1 MSCLTVLNDRPR
13 SVVSGCKRSG
23 KLSPLFIK
31 NIISKRCINSMEAK
45 QTIFQLTICIIRV
58 LFDIKVPFVDL
69 CLFLCLFV
77 CLFFCFT
84 VLKTC
89 PTFMVHFYVTSYF
102 MILVMLY
109 LISHNIVKVR
119 IFPRIIFIYM

>member
-1 MSCLTVLNDRPR
+1 V
-13 SVVSGCKRSG
+13 
-23 KLSPLFIK
+23 PL
-31 NIISKRCINSMEAK
+31 
-45 QTIFQLTICIIRV
+45 LIC
-58 LFDIKVPFVDL
+58 F
-69 CLFLCLFV
+69 CLFV
-77 CLFFCFT
+77 CLFCFT

-119 IFPRIIFIYM
+119 IFPRIIFIHM